1 MTFLTSPAL
10 FDRCTMALLF
20 VTCISINQTSLL
32 AQEKKP
38 AKPAWQYDAG
48 GIKVPAASADEPIIA
63 FGPESVKAAL
73 KYLDDGALSW
83 TRGRKCIACHSTGVY
98 LAERTQLTKLFG
110 QPQKE
115 VYDIFATTVPD
126 SVAEPQIRDGKKMYA
141 DVIFAVWRT
150 LGLAQWDKFVT
161 GKISAETEKSIKD
174 LLMRQSDD
182 GLWTTSTKVEIP
194 YIRTDYELGLQ
205 SLRAM
210 VAAPG
215 WLEKNS
221 DAELKK
227 RVEKLKLALK
237 NTKPANDFERVQRL
251 QLYAIMPELVS
262 KEEMTTANA
271 ILTKLQ
277 KPDGGWSTRSFSKTP
292 EWGPNITP
300 ENIKMI
306 DSEAD
311 AADPASDPFMTA
323 FAVVSLRES
332 GTPADDPRIVKA
344 IAWLKSNQRQTGRW
358 WMKSLYKNTQH
369 YITYIST
376 AQVLRALALCNE
388 LPVNP

>member
-1 MTFLTSPAL
+1 MTSLRTPRQSHQMHFISGFT
-10 FDRCTMALLF
+10 LLIVF
-20 VTCISINQTSLL
+20 SIN
-32 AQEKKP
+32 AIGQEKKP

-48 GIKVPAASADEPIIA
+48 GIQVPAASADEPKIE
-63 FGPESVKAAL
+63 FGVASVKAAV

-98 LAERTQLTKLFG
+98 LAERTQLTRQFG
-110 QPQKE
+110 PPQKE
-115 VYDIFATTVPD
+115 VYDVFATTVPD
-126 SVAEPQIRDGKKMYA
+126 SVPEPQMRDGKKMYA

-150 LGLAQWDKFVT
+150 LGLAQWDKHVN
-161 GKISAETEKSIKD
+161 GKLSPETEKSIKD

-182 GLWTTSTKVEIP
+182 GLWTTATKVEIP

-205 SLRAM
+205 SLRAI

-215 WLEKNS
+215 WLEKNN

-227 RVEKLKLALK
+227 RVDKLQSALK
-237 NTKPANDFERVQRL
+237 NAKPANDFERVQRL
-251 QLYAIMPELVS
+251 QLFAIMPSLVS
-262 KEEMTTANA
+262 KDEIAAANA
-271 ILTKLQ
+271 ILTQMQ
-277 KPDGGWSTRSFSKTP
+277 KSDGGWSTRSFSKTAD
-292 EWGPNITP
+292 WGPNITP

-332 GTPADDPRIVKA
+332 GTPTDDPRIVRA
-344 IAWLKSNQRQTGRW
+344 IAWLKANQRQTGRW

>member
-1 MTFLTSPAL
+1 MTFLTRPAL
-10 FDRCTMALLF
+10 FDRCRITLF
-20 VTCISINQTSLL
+20 FVICFSLTQISLL

-48 GIKVPAASADEPIIA
+48 GIKVPAASADEPKIA
-63 FGPESVKAAL
+63 FGPESLKAAL

-110 QPQKE
+110 PPQKE

-161 GKISAETEKSIKD
+161 GKLSAETEKSIKD

-182 GLWTTSTKVEIP
+182 GLWTTATKVEIP

-221 DAELKK
+221 DTELKK

-332 GTPADDPRIVKA
+332 GMPADDPRIVKA